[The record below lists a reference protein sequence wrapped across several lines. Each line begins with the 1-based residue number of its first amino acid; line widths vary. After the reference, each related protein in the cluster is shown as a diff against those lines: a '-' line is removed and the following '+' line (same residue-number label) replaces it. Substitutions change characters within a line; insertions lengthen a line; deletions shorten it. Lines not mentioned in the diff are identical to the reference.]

1 MTQTNKTSTTGAVSS
16 ACNGEL
22 YSELRTALERL
33 MYACPD
39 SVTRRLD
46 GDEFRYFVCGRSA
59 YLDDAATIMGDLDR
73 LVAGLLALAR
83 QEGFSH
89 AVDFHDRRYIATVH
103 HREDG
108 RFGGPGAHEDPATA
122 LAIALG
128 AALAV

>member
-1 MTQTNKTSTTGAVSS
+1 MDTTTKAQDEQRPAS
-16 ACNGEL
+16 AYSGGL